1 MAVKPNLLGSTTME
15 AQPNLNLQQMGIFA
29 SLPQQMAENRKN
41 EIEDFLQLLQFSQQ
55 QKTFQQ
61 GQQRY
66 EQSQLQFK
74 QSQED
79 REQRLRDNQ
88 VERERG
94 DRRWTDYIAGEIEK
108 DRKNKTALQQAQIEK
123 FKEHVKPYMDGMGT
137 LKDFIDHTKEE
148 GFRSYASKDWMNSV
162 LKKYDLEI
170 GSDENKMALANVYR
184 GMQDVY
190 TQLPMYAES
199 VKELV
204 SPEQLFKRLY
214 LTEVNQGFTF
224 KPGVLGI
231 FSSVEYDPSAV
242 DTSGVVG
249 KNLDDMITVTEIE

>member
-15 AQPNLNLQQMGIFA
+15 AQPDLNLQRMGIFA

-94 DRRWTDYIAGEIEK
+94 DRRWADYIQGEIEK
-108 DRKNKTALQQAQIEK
+108 DQKYQTELQQKRTEQ
-123 FKEHVKPYMDGMGT
+123 FKTMVKPYMDGMGT
-137 LKDFIDHTKEE
+137 LEDFIDPTKEE
-148 GFRSYASKDWMNSV
+148 GFRSYASKDWMNSI
-162 LKKYDLEI
+162 LRKYDLEI
-170 GSDENKMALANVYR
+170 GSDENKMVLSNVYR
-184 GMQDVY
+184 GMQEVY

-199 VKELV
+199 YKELV
-204 SPEQLFKRLY
+204 PPEQLFKRLY
-214 LTEVNQGFTF
+214 LDEVNQGFTF
-224 KPGVLGI
+224 RPGLFG
-231 FSSVEYDPSAV
+231 FSSVEYNPLAV

>member
-66 EQSQLQFK
+66 EQSQLQFE
-74 QSQED
+74 QAQED
-79 REQRLRDNQ
+79 RDRRLIDNQ
-88 VERERG
+88 IERERN
-94 DRRWTDYIAGEIEK
+94 DTKWSNYLKKQILEK
-108 DRKNKTALQQAQIEK
+108 EQHLTALQKAQIEK
-123 FKEHVKPYMDGMGT
+123 FKAHVKPYMDGMGT
-137 LKDFIDHTKEE
+137 LGNFIDSTKEE
-148 GFRSYASKDWMNSV
+148 GFRSYASEDWMNNI
-162 LKKYDLEI
+162 LREYKLTI
-170 GSDENKMALANVYR
+170 GSKENKMALANVYR

-199 VKELV
+199 IKEIPP
-204 SPEQLFKRLY
+204 PERLFKRLY
-214 LTEVNQGFTF
+214 LTEVKQGFTF
-224 KPGVLGI
+224 KPAAFDFLSGVA
-231 FSSVEYDPSAV
+231 YDPSAV
-242 DTSGVVG
+242 DITGVVG
-249 KNLDDMITVTEIE
+249 QDLADMITVTEIE

>member
-15 AQPNLNLQQMGIFA
+15 VQPNLNLQQMGIFA

-79 REQRLRDNQ
+79 RERRLIDNQ
-88 VERERG
+88 VERDRNRERY
-94 DRRWTDYIAGEIEK
+94 DAFLEDQKEK
-108 DRKNKTALQQAQIEK
+108 KRAKLTALQTAQIEK

-137 LKDFIDHTKEE
+137 LENFIDSTKEE
-148 GFRSYASKDWMNSV
+148 GFRSYASEDWMNSI
-162 LKKYDLEI
+162 LRKYNLEI

-184 GMQDVY
+184 GMKDVY

-204 SPEQLFKRLY
+204 PPEQLFKRLY
-214 LTEVNQGFTF
+214 LDEVNQGFTF
-224 KPGVLGI
+224 RPGVFDFL
-231 FSSVEYDPSAV
+231 SSVEYDPSAV
-242 DTSGVVG
+242 DTSGIVG